1 LAQVSLKIGGETN
14 SFDVLFREPWLFD
27 RPVSGEARAFKWY
40 REYDEYTKDSLGGH
54 LTVGFPA
61 RLDEFTRGTVTYTYE
76 DSYISDVR
84 PNAAQEIK
92 DMEGRSVTSS
102 VTLGLTRNST
112 DKLWNPTKGSINS
125 ASIEY
130 AGGILGGDNYF
141 TKYLGRSAWHFPL
154 FWDTVFSMQG
164 RWGYIDQREGGDL
177 PVYEKFFLGGM
188 NTVRGF
194 EYADISPRDPA
205 TGDKIGG
212 EKMMVYNV
220 EFRFPL
226 IKEQGIVG
234 LVFFDAGNVFTAEE
248 SYTFKGIRMSV
259 GGGVRW
265 YSPMGPLRLEWGY
278 NLDPQ
283 EDEVQSKW
291 DFTIGTMF

>member
-1 LAQVSLKIGGETN
+1 VA
-14 SFDVLFREPWLFD
+14 
-27 RPVSGEARAFKWY
+27 
-40 REYDEYTKDSLGGH
+40 
-54 LTVGFPA
+54 
-61 RLDEFTRGTVTYTYE
+61 LDDLTRGSVTYTYE
-76 DSYISDVR
+76 DSFISDVS
-84 PNAAQEIK
+84 PTAALEIR

-102 VTLGLTRNST
+102 VTLALSRNST
-112 DKLWNPTKGSINS
+112 DRMWNPSKGSINT
-125 ASIEY
+125 ASVQY
-130 AGGILGGDNYF
+130 AGGALGGDNYF
-141 TKYLGRSAWHFPL
+141 TKYFGRTAWYFPF
-154 FWDTVFSMQG
+154 FWDTVFLLQG

-194 EYADISPRDPA
+194 EFGDISPRDPA

-220 EFRFPL
+220 EYRFPL
-226 IKEQGIVG
+226 LKEQGIVG
-234 LVFFDAGNVFTAEE
+234 VIFFDAGNVFTAEE
-248 SYTFKGIRMSV
+248 SYTFTGIRMSV

-278 NLDPQ
+278 NLDPLEGEKQ
-283 EDEVQSKW
+283 GMW